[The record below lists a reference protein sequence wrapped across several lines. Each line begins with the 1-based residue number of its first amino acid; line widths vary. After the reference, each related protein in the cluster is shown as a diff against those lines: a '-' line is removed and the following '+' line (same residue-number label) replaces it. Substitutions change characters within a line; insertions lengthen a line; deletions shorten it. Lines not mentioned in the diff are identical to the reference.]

1 MGAESYKVDMSK
13 KPPRS
18 VAGDF
23 LEVHNILRSIERT
36 QNLILNELKR
46 KTRKDLPECPD
57 FLRKEQKRF
66 ELSHGL
72 TEFPPPLPKECT
84 LKEASK
90 RLGLIE
96 TMLEE
101 EVFSPDAVIKEVRAL
116 RKLLNQ
122 LV

>member
-1 MGAESYKVDMSK
+1 MNYKVDMSK
-13 KPPRS
+13 EPSRS

-23 LEVHNILRSIERT
+23 LEVHNILRSINRT
-36 QNLILNELKR
+36 NNLILSEIQKKKRGLPNMPSFLKD
-46 KTRKDLPECPD
+46 T
-57 FLRKEQKRF
+57 
-66 ELSHGL
+66 
-72 TEFPPPLPKECT
+72 PPPVPKECT